1 MRSFDEGQVKRLVE
15 FTQEQ
20 VSPSTRRIRGAGDV
34 CMYLVEGT
42 EKAALI
48 DTGYGVGDLKG
59 YIKTLTDKPLFVL
72 ITHGHVDHVA
82 GAGQFEEVYMNHADI
97 ALAKEHS
104 DVEMR
109 KKSICHGDAKLY
121 ATLTQADFIPAF
133 TGEFLPLQD
142 GQTFD
147 LGGVTLKMLALR
159 GHTNGILTV
168 LNVQDRTIMFGDA
181 CGVGVLLFLE
191 ESTNIED
198 YRANL
203 LKMKQNEPLYDQV
216 LREHGKFESPCSVLE
231 DCIEACDHILAGTDD
246 AMRSEFMGLV
256 AYRAFAVDE
265 KGKRLDGKEGNVLY
279 TREKIHAGSK
289 H

>member
-1 MRSFDEGQVKRLVE
+1 MVK

-20 VSPSTRRIRGAGDV
+20 VSPSTRRIRGVGDV
-34 CMYLVEGT
+34 CMYLVEGAD
-42 EKAALI
+42 KAALI
-48 DTGYGVGDLKG
+48 DTGYGIGDLKG
-59 YIKTLTDKPLFVL
+59 YVETLTEKPLIVL
-72 ITHGHVDHVA
+72 ITHGHLDHVA
-82 GAGQFEEVYMNHADI
+82 GAGQFEQVYMNHADI
-97 ALAKEHS
+97 TLAKEHS
-104 DVEMR
+104 MVEMR
-109 KKSICHGDAKLY
+109 KAAMRNSAPQLLAG
-121 ATLTQADFIPAF
+121 LTEEDFIPPF

-147 LGGVTLKMLALR
+147 LGGVTLKLLALR

-168 LNVQDRTIMFGDA
+168 LNVQDRTIMLGDA
-181 CGVGVLLFLE
+181 CGVGVLLCLP

-203 LKMKQNEPLYDQV
+203 INMQHNEPLYDQV

-246 AMRSEFMGLV
+246 AVRTEMMGLV

-265 KGKRLDGKEGNVLY
+265 DGKRLDGKEGNLLY
-279 TREKIHAGSK
+279 KPEKVYASNHSSK
-289 H
+289 SK